1 MAIKLSGCGASGDS
15 REPKGR
21 FSHHLTFTYAMN
33 FKERTLNELEV
44 AALVSLPSY
53 RLKSPFDRLLQ
64 VIQRFC
70 PV

>member
-1 MAIKLSGCGASGDS
+1 
-15 REPKGR
+15 
-21 FSHHLTFTYAMN
+21 MN

>member
-1 MAIKLSGCGASGDS
+1 MERPATPESRKAASLL
-15 REPKGR
+15 RHHR
-21 FSHHLTFTYAMN
+21 FFSSSHSPAHFYGYESL
-33 FKERTLNELEV
+33 KNELEV
-44 AALVSLPSY
+44 AAIVSLPSY